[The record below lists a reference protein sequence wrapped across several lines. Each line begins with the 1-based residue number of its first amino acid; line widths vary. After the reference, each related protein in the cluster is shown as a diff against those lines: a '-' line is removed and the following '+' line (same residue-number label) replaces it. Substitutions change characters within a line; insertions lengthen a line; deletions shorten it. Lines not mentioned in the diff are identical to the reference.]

1 MENLEAREIVCG
13 VVTSLY
19 KHKAQDIRVIEVTD
33 VTSIADYFVI
43 AAGTSSTQVKSLT
56 DYVELEMG
64 EKGVRPLRTEG
75 YHSSTWILLD
85 YGSVVVHVFQEETRR
100 FYDLE
105 RLWKDGRP
113 LEAGAF
119 LEDENGK
126 GPEA

>member
-1 MENLEAREIVCG
+1 MWLWSCREFRKC
-13 VVTSLY
+13 LC
-19 KHKAQDIRVIEVTD
+19 
-33 VTSIADYFVI
+33 
-43 AAGTSSTQVKSLT
+43 
-56 DYVELEMG
+56 
-64 EKGVRPLRTEG
+64 
-75 YHSSTWILLD
+75 WILLD